1 MHRLKKQ
8 TLLKTKQKMKPDQ
21 TVDSHGETTP
31 CFSLEGLIQL
41 CSLDLWE
48 IGFQQQQ
55 HAKCPSNSHQG
66 NKKEVS
72 VYLTINQCFHWAFLF
87 CPPSPNGL
95 FVLIVFRRTHSAVR
109 MDFVLELHHPHGTT
123 VITAKWSK
131 EQMIGISIIC
141 QFRVTV
147 NRAAEST
154 QTKQAAVWVSQSN
167 GSHVR
172 NSEAADVLPGALIC
186 LRGAD
191 VKAQLPTILLQL
203 LLESR
208 WLTST
213 KAFVRRTELKP
224 YPTTQVWGHGVF
236 LI

>member
-1 MHRLKKQ
+1 MEKQ
-8 TLLKTKQKMKPDQ
+8 PHASHWRVWYNSDQ
-21 TVDSHGETTP
+21 NSM
-31 CFSLEGLIQL
+31 

-66 NKKEVS
+66 NTKEVS
-72 VYLTINQCFHWAFLF
+72 VYSTINQCFHWAFLF

-95 FVLIVFRRTHSAVR
+95 FVR
-109 MDFVLELHHPHGTT
+109 MDLVLELHHPHGTT

-154 QTKQAAVWVSQSN
+154 PTKQAAVWVSQSN
-167 GSHVR
+167 RSHVR
-172 NSEAADVLPGALIC
+172 NSEAADALPGALIC

-191 VKAQLPTILLQL
+191 VKAQLPKVLLQL
-203 LLESR
+203 LLESQ

-213 KAFVRRTELKP
+213 KAFVHRTELKP
-224 YPTTQVWGHGVF
+224 YPTTQVWGHGDF